1 MLKAAAT
8 LQQASKY
15 QHAELRIS
23 IYGRKRVE
31 WDILAAWI
39 CQHQLYSNNV
49 VWLIQVS
56 PACLVAIPVTLPH
69 PSSNGPGFLCSLLV
83 YTP

>member
-1 MLKAAAT
+1 MNVCEGGFGSNLT
-8 LQQASKY
+8 QASKY

-49 VWLIQVS
+49 VWLIQV
-56 PACLVAIPVTLPH
+56 PIA
-69 PSSNGPGFLCSLLV
+69 LLV
-83 YTP
+83 NWKGRLASWKSKWPG